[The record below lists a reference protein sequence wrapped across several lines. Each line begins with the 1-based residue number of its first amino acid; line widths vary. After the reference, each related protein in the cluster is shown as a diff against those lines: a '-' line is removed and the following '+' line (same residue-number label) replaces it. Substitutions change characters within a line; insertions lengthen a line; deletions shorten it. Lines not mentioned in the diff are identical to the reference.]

1 LHAGMMRIGVL
12 ALQGSFAEHIQ
23 SFRRLDVP
31 APEVRLPE
39 QLAGVQGLVIP
50 GGESTTVVHLL
61 NEYNLFS
68 PLSQMIAGGFPVW
81 GTCAGMIVLAKR
93 ATALPHP
100 TLAAIDI
107 SVERNGW
114 GRQVDSYETDVYVPV
129 LGATPFHAIF
139 IRPPV
144 ITDVGAQ
151 VTRLAQLADGTVVA
165 VQEGN
170 ALATSFHP
178 ELTPDLRF
186 HRYFLEIV
194 AAAGSK
200 AAKSEGIA
208 LIRS

>member
-1 LHAGMMRIGVL
+1 MRIGVL

-39 QLAGVQGLVIP
+39 QLAGLRGLVIP
-50 GGESTTVVHLL
+50 GGESTTIVRLL

-68 PLSQMIAGGFPVW
+68 PLSQMIASGFPVW

-93 ATALPHP
+93 ATGLSHP

-107 SVERNGW
+107 SLERNGW
-114 GRQVDSYETDVYVPV
+114 GRQVDSYETDVDVPI
-129 LGATPFHAIF
+129 LGVVPFHAVF

-144 ITDVGAQ
+144 VTDIGAQ

-165 VQEGN
+165 AQEGN
-170 ALATSFHP
+170 VLATSFHP
-178 ELTPDLRF
+178 ELTSDLRF
-186 HRYFLEIV
+186 HGYFAEIV
-194 AAAGSK
+194 AKAGSK
-200 AAKSEGIA
+200 AAKSEGMA
-208 LIRS
+208 LITS